1 MAYLKNDSD
10 CAMEQSEYKKIGIQ
24 VMRLPEF
31 SVDGSEVGRSH
42 GR

>member
-1 MAYLKNDSD
+1 MIVIVQWNRVSK
-10 CAMEQSEYKKIGIQ
+10 KKIGIQ
-24 VMRLPEF
+24 GMRLPEF